1 MKMQLKLVTL
11 ESNTKRRL
19 NDVTSDEWD
28 KVYSTLADN
37 RMMKQNHSLLSTSTK
52 TKKVL
57 H

>member
-1 MKMQLKLVTL
+1 MKLQLKLVTL

-19 NDVTSDEWD
+19 NDVTPNEWD
-28 KVYSTLADN
+28 RVYSALANEYEQN
-37 RMMKQNHSLLSTSTK
+37 RSLLSTNVK

>member
-1 MKMQLKLVTL
+1 METQLKLVTL

-19 NDVTSDEWD
+19 NDVTADEWD
-28 KVYSTLADN
+28 KVYSTLTKEYEQN
-37 RMMKQNHSLLSTSTK
+37 RSLLTTNVK

>member
-1 MKMQLKLVTL
+1 MEMQLKLVTL

-19 NDVTSDEWD
+19 NDVTVNEWD
-28 KVYSTLADN
+28 KVYSTDNN
-37 RMMKQNHSLLSTSTK
+37 RMMKQNRSLLSPNVK

>member
-1 MKMQLKLVTL
+1 MEMQLKLVTL

-19 NDVTSDEWD
+19 NDVTPDEWD
-28 KVYSTLADN
+28 KVYSALADN
-37 RMMKQNHSLLSTSTK
+37 RMIKQNRSLLSTSSK

>member
-1 MKMQLKLVTL
+1 MEMQLKLVTL

-19 NDVTSDEWD
+19 NDVTADEWD
-28 KVYSTLADN
+28 KVYSALSDN
-37 RMMKQNHSLLSTSTK
+37 RMMKQNRSLLSTSSK